1 MNFILGA
8 IKIIFVLGFL
18 IFIHDGG
25 HFLVAIWCKV
35 KVKEFA
41 IGFGPQIFSKNIKDT
56 KFSLRLIPFGGFVDM
71 LGESERVQKEG
82 SFSSTNVWKRILI
95 VAAGAIVNITFA
107 LILYFSLIF
116 ITSNNV
122 STTIDSIMPE
132 YSENLTGLKA
142 NDKIVS
148 IDGNKIHLKT
158 DINLILNEL
167 KKDEV
172 IVTVERNN
180 KKIDV
185 KVKPTKLPQNKI
197 GIYFENNTDNKID
210 YIEPNMPAYNSQI
223 LQGDEI
229 ISINDIEILNT
240 EQIIN
245 QISESKNVKLKIN
258 RNNEILEFNLDT
270 IEQNYYYLGVINKVA
285 ENNFGN
291 NVYYA
296 YWETVKFVSDIFNN
310 LKDLF
315 IGNISVKQLSGP
327 IGISEYIV
335 KTDTVYNFVYM
346 ISLIS
351 LSLGITNLL
360 PIPALDGGRIFLLII
375 EAIRRKPLEEELEM
389 KIQTVGFL
397 LIIGLSIYVSL
408 NDILRIF

>member
-18 IFIHDGG
+18 IFIHEGG

-148 IDGNKIHLKT
+148 IDGNKIH
-158 DINLILNEL
+158 
-167 KKDEV
+167 
-172 IVTVERNN
+172 
-180 KKIDV
+180 
-185 KVKPTKLPQNKI
+185 
-197 GIYFENNTDNKID
+197 
-210 YIEPNMPAYNSQI
+210 
-223 LQGDEI
+223 
-229 ISINDIEILNT
+229 
-240 EQIIN
+240 
-245 QISESKNVKLKIN
+245 
-258 RNNEILEFNLDT
+258 
-270 IEQNYYYLGVINKVA
+270 
-285 ENNFGN
+285 
-291 NVYYA
+291 
-296 YWETVKFVSDIFNN
+296 
-310 LKDLF
+310 
-315 IGNISVKQLSGP
+315 
-327 IGISEYIV
+327 
-335 KTDTVYNFVYM
+335 
-346 ISLIS
+346 
-351 LSLGITNLL
+351 
-360 PIPALDGGRIFLLII
+360 
-375 EAIRRKPLEEELEM
+375 
-389 KIQTVGFL
+389 
-397 LIIGLSIYVSL
+397 
-408 NDILRIF
+408 